1 MKLLYQQ
8 MLAIFGVIFVTL
20 AIVSVLFIRSTAANV
35 WDTSFAQLEE
45 YTDVLEGNALKAD
58 VARSVYVPNT
68 DFIQNSEK
76 ILENQRVHFM
86 IYNADNEAVYPNLD
100 GRGVSSISAATWK
113 KLKQGDPVALPEL
126 TTNPRDGKQ
135 QSMTIY
141 YKPVFYS
148 GKLLFVI
155 AAFAPV
161 DNIQSSIRKT
171 EYNLF
176 IAFLLSALAAIIV
189 SYFVARYQVRR
200 INRLRQVTHQV
211 AEGDYDVDVQLQGKG
226 HDEVAGLAHDFQ
238 DMVQSLRDSEAEIH
252 RQEERRRQFMA
263 DAAHEMRTPLTT
275 INGLLE
281 GLAYDAI
288 PEESKGDSIAL
299 MQKETR
305 RLIRLVNE
313 NLDYEKIRTN
323 QILLKKTTFNATETL
338 QDIVSQ
344 LTQKAAA
351 AGDILTLDAAADV
364 PVFADHDRFVQV
376 MFNIAQNA
384 IQFTQNGQITL
395 TAKPGYHQTELA
407 VTDTGIGMSAD
418 QVKNIWERY
427 YKADPS
433 RKNTTYG
440 ESGLG
445 LAIVHQLVTLHGG
458 TIDVASTPGEGT
470 TFRLTFPDEETAP
483 QQAPI
488 THVQ

>member
-8 MLAIFGVIFVTL
+8 MLAFFGVLIVAM
-20 AIVSVLFIRSTAANV
+20 AIISVMFIRSTSNTV
-35 WDTSFAQLEE
+35 WQNSFDQLEE
-45 YTDVLEGNALKAD
+45 YTDVLKDRAVD
-58 VARSVYVPNT
+58 PNT
-68 DFIQNSEK
+68 YLINTEFIEHSEEILKKQN
-76 ILENQRVHFM
+76 VHFM
-86 IYNADNEAVYPNLD
+86 IYDATNTVRYPQTAEGQATAIA
-100 GRGVSSISAATWK
+100 GRYWK
-113 KLKQGDPVALPEL
+113 QLENGDAVALPEL
-126 TTNPRDGKQ
+126 TTNPRNGKQ

-141 YKPVFYS
+141 YKPVFLS

-161 DNIQSSIRKT
+161 DNIQSSLRRT

-176 IAFLLSALAAIIV
+176 IAFLLSLLVAIV
-189 SYFVARYQVRR
+189 LSYVLARYQVNR

-211 AEGDYDVDVQLQGKG
+211 AEGNYDVDVKIKSRT
-226 HDEVAGLAHDFQ
+226 HDEVAALADDFQ
-238 DMVQSLRDSEAEIH
+238 DMVGSLRDSQAEIH

-288 PEESKGDSIAL
+288 PEESKGQSIQL
-299 MQKETR
+299 MRNETN

-323 QILLKKTTFNATETL
+323 QILLKKQTFNATEAL
-338 QDIVSQ
+338 GEIKVQ
-344 LTQKAAA
+344 LKQKAA
-351 AGDILTLDAAADV
+351 DAKDELVLKASPDVQVYADR
-364 PVFADHDRFVQV
+364 DRFVQV
-376 MFNIAQNA
+376 MVNIIQNA
-384 IQFTQNGQITL
+384 IQFTQNGTITV
-395 TAKPGYHQTELA
+395 TAKTGYHQTELSVA
-407 VTDTGIGMSAD
+407 DTGIGMTED

-433 RKNTTYG
+433 RKNTKYG

-458 TIDVASTPGEGT
+458 TIDVQSKKDEGT
-470 TFRLTFPDEETAP
+470 TFTVAFPDEETAP
-483 QQAPI
+483 KQAPI
-488 THVQ
+488 THTK

>member
-8 MLAIFGVIFVTL
+8 MLAFFGVLIVAM
-20 AIVSVLFIRSTAANV
+20 AIISVMFIRSTSSTV
-35 WDTSFAQLEE
+35 WQNSFDQLEE
-45 YTDVLEGNALKAD
+45 YTDVLKDHAVD
-58 VARSVYVPNT
+58 PNT
-68 DFIQNSEK
+68 YLINTEFIAHSEEILKKQN
-76 ILENQRVHFM
+76 VHFM
-86 IYNADNEAVYPNLD
+86 IYDATNTVRYPQ
-100 GRGVSSISAATWK
+100 AAEEQGTAIASKYWK
-113 KLKQGDPVALPEL
+113 QLENGDAVALPEL
-126 TTNPRDGKQ
+126 TTNPRNGKQ

-141 YKPVFYS
+141 YKPVFLS

-161 DNIQSSIRKT
+161 DNIQSSLRRT

-176 IAFLLSALAAIIV
+176 IAFLLSLLVAIV
-189 SYFVARYQVRR
+189 LSYVLARYQVNR

-211 AEGDYDVDVQLQGKG
+211 AEGNYDVDVKINSRT
-226 HDEVAGLAHDFQ
+226 HDEVAGLADDFQ
-238 DMVQSLRDSEAEIH
+238 DMVGSLRDSQAEIH

-288 PEESKGDSIAL
+288 PEESKGESIQL
-299 MQKETR
+299 MRNETN

-323 QILLKKTTFNATETL
+323 QILLKKQTFNATEALGEIKVQL
-338 QDIVSQ
+338 Q
-344 LTQKAAA
+344 QKAA
-351 AGDILTLDAAADV
+351 DAKDKLVLKASPDVQVYADR
-364 PVFADHDRFVQV
+364 DRFVQV
-376 MFNIAQNA
+376 MVNIIQNA
-384 IQFTQNGQITL
+384 IQFTQNGTITV
-395 TAKPGYHQTELA
+395 TAKTGYHQTELSVA
-407 VTDTGIGMSAD
+407 DSGIGMTED

-433 RKNTTYG
+433 RKNTKYG

-458 TIDVASTPGEGT
+458 TIDVQSKQGEGT
-470 TFRLTFPDEETAP
+470 TLTVAFPDQETAP
-483 QQAPI
+483 KQAPI
-488 THVQ
+488 THTK

>member
-8 MLAIFGVIFVTL
+8 MLAFFGVLLVAM
-20 AIVSVLFIRSTAANV
+20 AIISVMFIRSTSNNV
-35 WDTSFAQLEE
+35 WQNSFDQLEQ
-45 YTDVLEGNALKAD
+45 YTDVLTDRAVD
-58 VARSVYVPNT
+58 RSTYLIDT
-68 DFIQNSEK
+68 QFIQHSEE
-76 ILENQRVHFM
+76 ILKKQNVHFM
-86 IYNADNEAVYPNLD
+86 IYDADNNARYPQFA
-100 GRGVSSISAATWK
+100 GTPRGAAIASKYWK
-113 KLKQGDPVALPEL
+113 QLKKGESVALPEL
-126 TTNPRDGKQ
+126 TTNPRNGKQ

-141 YKPVFYS
+141 YKPVFLS

-161 DNIQSSIRKT
+161 DNIQTSIKKT

-176 IAFLLSALAAIIV
+176 IAFLLSMLVAIV
-189 SYFVARYQVRR
+189 LSYLLARYQVGR

-211 AEGDYDVDVQLQGKG
+211 AEGNYDVDVEIKSRS
-226 HDEVAGLAHDFQ
+226 HDEIAGLADDFQ
-238 DMVQSLRDSEAEIH
+238 DMLGSLRDSQAEIH

-288 PEESKGDSIAL
+288 PEESKGQSIEL
-299 MQKETR
+299 MRNETK

-323 QILLKKTTFNATETL
+323 QILLKKQTFNATEAL
-338 QDIVSQ
+338 QDIMVQ
-344 LTQKAAA
+344 LKQKAADA
-351 AGDILTLDAAADV
+351 DDTLVLDAAANV
-364 PVFADHDRFVQV
+364 PVYADRDRFVQIL
-376 MFNIAQNA
+376 FNIAQNA
-384 IQFTQNGQITL
+384 IQFTKGGTITIA
-395 TAKPGYHQTELA
+395 AKPGYHQTELA
-407 VTDTGIGMSAD
+407 VTDTGIGMTEE

-433 RKNTTYG
+433 RKNTKYG

-458 TIDVASTPGEGT
+458 TIDVQSQKDEGT
-470 TFRLTFPDEETAP
+470 TFTLTFPDEETAP

-488 THVQ
+488 THTK